1 MKEQISTVNG
11 VKICSTLNSNLNS
24 FCLSFYFRG
33 GSLFESSSNN
43 GISHLFEHIVF
54 RNLKNKYDN
63 FYELL
68 SIHGIVLQGCTYKE
82 FIRFTLNGP
91 CGEFEFASEILCSIF
106 DSINLP
112 KSEFE
117 STTFKE
123 MYLIGFMSNLNILT
137 ELEQY
142 LSSDEQDNLE
152 EWLIKEFD
160 ITSYDIDGID
170 D

>member
-1 MKEQISTVNG
+1 MEVINYLLATDVDENNI
-11 VKICSTLNSNLNS
+11 VDTIINN
-24 FCLSFYFRG
+24 YFNVDQRREFNKHVYK
-33 GSLFESSSNN
+33 LYVA
-43 GISHLFEHIVF
+43 GITDADDET
-54 RNLKNKYDN
+54 
-63 FYELL
+63 E
-68 SIHGIVLQGCTYKE
+68 
-82 FIRFTLNGP
+82 
-91 CGEFEFASEILCSIF
+91 
-106 DSINLP
+106 LP

-117 STTFKE
+117 SNTFKE

-142 LSSDEQDNLE
+142 LSSDEQDDLE

>member
-1 MKEQISTVNG
+1 MEVINYLLATDVDENNI
-11 VKICSTLNSNLNS
+11 VDTIINN
-24 FCLSFYFRG
+24 YFNVDQRREFNKHVYK
-33 GSLFESSSNN
+33 LYVA
-43 GISHLFEHIVF
+43 GITDADDEA
-54 RNLKNKYDN
+54 
-63 FYELL
+63 E
-68 SIHGIVLQGCTYKE
+68 
-82 FIRFTLNGP
+82 
-91 CGEFEFASEILCSIF
+91 
-106 DSINLP
+106 LP

-117 STTFKE
+117 STSFKE

-142 LSSDEQDNLE
+142 LSSDDKDDLE